1 MNKQDVYKQLS
12 ERMVLYVDLVK
23 IPLKENG
30 EKLVKIINTKNLKTR
45 EINPQTRKII
55 EKDIFVRESVATK
68 LEEASVLLAS
78 RSEDYVLEVIYGHRS
93 MAIQRDLFELYK
105 NKYSKKYSGIALL
118 EATHRSIAVPE
129 VAGHPTGGA
138 VDIRI
143 LRKEK
148 PINMGTTIW
157 EFVPDSF
164 TFSPFISKQ
173 AWDNR
178 GLLREIMQHVG
189 FAPYDGEWWH
199 FSYGDKEWARY
210 YRVSAALYDQLEL
223 KSSD

>member
-1 MNKQDVYKQLS
+1 MNKQDVYKKLS

-30 EKLVKIINTKNLKTR
+30 EKLVKIVNTNNLKTR
-45 EINPQTRKII
+45 EINPNTRKIK

-68 LEEASVLLAS
+68 LKEASELLVS
-78 RSEDYVLEVIYGHRS
+78 RSEDYVLEVVYGHRS
-93 MAIQRDLFELYK
+93 MAIQRSLFNHYRNE
-105 NKYSKKYSGIALL
+105 YSKKYDGIALL

-138 VDIRI
+138 VDVRI
-143 LRKEK
+143 LRKDK
-148 PINMGTTIW
+148 PINMGTSIW

-178 GLLREIMQHVG
+178 GLLREVMQRVG

-210 YRVSAALYDQLEL
+210 HRASAALYDQLEL
-223 KSSD
+223 DSNV

>member
-1 MNKQDVYKQLS
+1 MNRKDVYKQLS

-30 EKLVKIINTKNLKTR
+30 EPLVPIPVSEYLQTR
-45 EINPQTRKII
+45 EINPETRVV
-55 EKDIFVRESVATK
+55 KDKTIYVRKSVARK
-68 LEEASVLLAS
+68 LEKVGKLLSA
-78 RSEDYVLEVIYGHRS
+78 RSNDYSLEIVYGHRS
-93 MAIQRDLFELYK
+93 LAIQRKLFEEYK
-105 NKYSKKYSGIALL
+105 EKYSKYYSGIDLL
-118 EATHRSIAVPE
+118 EAAHRSIAVPE

-138 VDIRI
+138 VDVRI
-143 LRKEK
+143 LRKGK
-148 PINMGTTIW
+148 PINMGTGIW

-178 GLLREIMQHVG
+178 ALLREVMQHVG

-210 YRVSAALYDQLEL
+210 YRMPNAIYDQLEL
-223 KSSD
+223 PSTK